1 MYSPEDFD
9 KAKTKILK
17 YIMYKK
23 RTENEVRTKFQK
35 EFNEEILEDVI
46 EYLKD
51 AKYINDEEYIGKA
64 VNNFM
69 VLKNMSMA
77 EIKFKLQAKGLD
89 KNLIEDY
96 FDKNREDLTVYEMQ
110 SASNLITKKRKDMED
125 FEIKNFL
132 IRKGYKSD
140 NVNDAFDDLE
150 GQD

>member
-35 EFNEEILEDVI
+35 EFNEEMLEDVI

-51 AKYINDEEYIGKA
+51 AKYIDDEEYIGKA

-96 FDKNREDLTVYEMQ
+96 FDKNREDLTIYEIQ

-132 IRKGYKSD
+132 IRKGYKPD

-150 GQD
+150 EQD